1 MSFNLRWRFFRE
13 DEYFLFTLVMRRSYA
28 HFSTVTVLYIILNV
42 IISFIGAKALDNARF
57 SHCRTLG
64 RGISSRQEL
73 SPRLMVASP
82 DFDSQIL
89 RKVDKWACIKDCGAC
104 CKLGPLESRPDLPE
118 YLTEDELT
126 LYQSMIG
133 EDEFCKHFDQKAK
146 MCTIYDQRPS
156 FCVVKPEKMKVMFDI
171 DQEEINDFCAFC
183 CREQISDHYGEESD
197 VMERFEEVIASLRGD
212 DERDEEERSE
222 GEIDPNDGGKWVSL

>member
-1 MSFNLRWRFFRE
+1 MPEKLVGEELEALNEEELIKDPLIGVKIIRE
-13 DEYFLFTLVMRRSYA
+13 LHGEA
-28 HFSTVTVLYIILNV
+28 YIGKILN
-42 IISFIGAKALDNARF
+42 IEIGK
-57 SHCRTLG
+57 
-64 RGISSRQEL
+64 
-73 SPRLMVASP
+73 
-82 DFDSQIL
+82 
-89 RKVDKWACIKDCGAC
+89 
-104 CKLGPLESRPDLPE
+104 ESRMRFYRIQYADGDLE